1 MITAK
6 EAKALY
12 DESGAEAKALLKT
25 FEPKI
30 IEAAKSGKRWVIVFI
45 DSHPTYETP
54 HPTATQQRAI
64 KMLEEFGYVSL
75 WMPQYDDAYVPRGLA
90 DDDDA
95 GPSYINCGIYIG
107 W

>member
-12 DESGAEAKALLKT
+12 DASDAEAKGLLKT

-30 IEAAKSGKRWVIVFI
+30 IEAAKSGKRWIVITI
-45 DSHPTYETP
+45 GSSPATKTPQPDSVQKRVIE
-54 HPTATQQRAI
+54 
-64 KMLEEFGYVSL
+64 LLNELGYMSRWVAQDGVAYIPL
-75 WMPQYDDAYVPRGLA
+75 GLMDDYDI
-90 DDDDA
+90 
-95 GPSYINCGIYIG
+95 GPMHVNYGIHIG

>member
-30 IEAAKSGKRWVIVFI
+30 IEAAKSGKRWIVITI
-45 DSHPTYETP
+45 GSSPTTKMPQPDSV
-54 HPTATQQRAI
+54 QKRAI
-64 KMLEEFGYVSL
+64 ELLNELGYVSR
-75 WMPQYDDAYVPRGLA
+75 WVAQDGDVHIPRGLI
-90 DDDDA
+90 DDYDN
-95 GPSYINCGIYIG
+95 GPMHVNYGIHIG

>member
-1 MITAK
+1 MITTK

-30 IEAAKSGKRWVIVFI
+30 IEAAKSGKKWVIVFI

-54 HPTATQQRAI
+54 YPTATQQRAI
-64 KMLEEFGYVSL
+64 KMLEEFGYVSR
-75 WMPQYDDAYVPRGLA
+75 WVAQDGAAYIPRGLM
-90 DDDDA
+90 DDYGN
-95 GPSYINCGIYIG
+95 GPMHVNYGIHIG

>member
-30 IEAAKSGKRWVIVFI
+30 IEAAKSGKNGRSFSLIHI
-45 DSHPTYETP
+45 QHTKRPI
-54 HPTATQQRAI
+54 QR
-64 KMLEEFGYVSL
+64 
-75 WMPQYDDAYVPRGLA
+75 
-90 DDDDA
+90 
-95 GPSYINCGIYIG
+95 
-107 W
+107 

>member
-1 MITAK
+1 MIAAK

-12 DESGAEAKALLKT
+12 DASDAEAKGLMKS

-64 KMLEEFGYVSL
+64 KMLEEFGYVSR
-75 WMPQYDDAYVPRGLA
+75 WIPQYDDAYVPRGLA
-90 DDDDA
+90 DDNGD
-95 GPSYINCGIYIG
+95 GPSYINCGIHIG